1 MNEKDF
7 FSPLLRL
14 KSDNA
19 AGDTASKNARRL
31 MVAQPP
37 RCYRTKGCWCDKI
50 HSTKFREN
58 RKEKWD
64 QWSLLRQ
71 AETMHH
77 NTQKNNSDKGVQ
89 ERLQAHSRSGRLQ
102 DERERERETEGGREP
117 RGCLWTIREPR
128 GCRFFATARFSP
140 NSGHSDICLL
150 RISSS
155 PDRQFVDVEFS
166 FHIWIQDLSSISG
179 FRSCSWFL
187 NSRSVPDTWILD
199 LSLIPGVQDLLLTPG
214 FGTLFKLWVVVFGMS
229 ILGYHPGFFNNFFKI
244 LFWSY
249 KPA

>member
-1 MNEKDF
+1 LKETSFQSCSIPGKRTRDNNLTHFLFTETETPACRSIKIDQQTNETERPQTGGGGRKKKKKERENVNEKDF

-102 DERERERETEGGREP
+102 DERERERETEGGRET

-179 FRSCSWFL
+179 FRSCS
-187 NSRSVPDTWILD
+187 
-199 LSLIPGVQDLLLTPG
+199 
-214 FGTLFKLWVVVFGMS
+214 
-229 ILGYHPGFFNNFFKI
+229 
-244 LFWSY
+244 
-249 KPA
+249 